1 MLLRDVRNIMI
12 NMHMNYLED
21 FRYKPTN
28 DMNTDPYQLS
38 MIDRGLANTRAYA
51 ITAGLRS
58 RSWEKTVSGMLGCDD
73 WNFPVLIRIEP
84 RLILIAL
91 QKTNNVVLQQRLN
104 TTLRDFEEDMKQQR
118 VAKPNSYDDNGYLRM
133 EATCYIIKDILKAYT
148 REVNDEKV

>member
-1 MLLRDVRNIMI
+1 MI

-21 FRYKPTN
+21 FRYKATN
-28 DMNTDPYQLS
+28 DINTDPYQLS

-51 ITAGLRS
+51 ITSGLRS
-58 RSWEKTVSGMLGCDD
+58 RSWERTVSGMLGCDD

-104 TTLRDFEEDMKQQR
+104 TTLKDFEEDMEQQR
-118 VAKPNSYDDNGYLRM
+118 VDNPNVYNDEGYLRQ
-133 EATCYIIKDILKAYT
+133 EATCHIINDILKAYA
-148 REVNDEKV
+148 EEENDYE